1 MPARLARAACGHA
14 GAMAEPDAPTGPQP
28 LAAALA
34 HYVEDGRV
42 PGLVAVVAGADREDV
57 AVLGNQTLDGPPMA
71 RRSLFR
77 IASISKPIM
86 AAATLALAERGLFD
100 LDEPVARLL
109 PELAE
114 PRVLRASDGPVDDT
128 VPAVRPITVRH
139 LLTFTAGL
147 GFPSDFSVPYV
158 ALLTERLQE
167 GPPDPQGRPD
177 PDTWMQRVATMPLLH
192 QPGEGWAYNTGSD
205 LLGVLAARAAGRPLA
220 EVLADTVFEPLG
232 MVDTGFWVPAA
243 ERGRLTS
250 LYRRAGGAGGLE
262 LVDGP
267 DGAWS
272 SPPAFPSGAGGLV
285 STVDDWL
292 AFGRM
297 LLARGA
303 GPGGRRI
310 LSEASVTAMTKDAL
324 SPSQREAGGM
334 FLDGQSWGFGGG
346 VDIAPGERWR
356 EQGRYGWVGGTG
368 TTAHVASASGRVT
381 ILLTQ
386 VMMTGPSALPVMEA
400 FWDATAAAATS

>member
-1 MPARLARAACGHA
+1 MPARLARTACGHA
-14 GAMAEPDAPTGPQP
+14 GAMAEPDAPSGPQP
-28 LAAALA
+28 LADALRP
-34 HYVEDGRV
+34 HVESGRV
-42 PGLVAVVAGADREDV
+42 PGLVAVVAGADGEDV
-57 AVLGNQTLDGPPMA
+57 AVLGDQTLGGPPMT

-77 IASISKPIM
+77 IASITKPIV
-86 AAATLALAERGLFD
+86 AAAAMALVERGLFE
-100 LDEPVARLL
+100 LDEPVGRLL
-109 PELAE
+109 PELAA
-114 PRVLRASDGPVDDT
+114 PQVLRSPTGPVDDT

-147 GFPSDFSVPYV
+147 GFPPDFSLPFV

-177 PDTWMQRVATMPLLH
+177 PDTWMERVATMPLLH

-205 LLGVLAARAAGRPLA
+205 LLGVLLARAAGRPLPD
-220 EVLADTVFEPLG
+220 VLTETVFEPLG
-232 MVDTGFWVPAA
+232 MVDTGFWVPEG
-243 ERGRLTS
+243 ERSRLTS

-297 LLARGA
+297 LLNQGE
-303 GPGGRRI
+303 GPGGQRV
-310 LSEASVTAMTKDAL
+310 LSAASVTAMTTNALDDA
-324 SPSQREAGGM
+324 QREAGGL
-334 FLDGQSWGFGGG
+334 FLDGQGWGFGGG
-346 VDIAPGERWR
+346 VDIAPVERWQ
-356 EQGRYGWVGGTG
+356 EPGRYGWVGGTG
-368 TTAHVASASGRVT
+368 TTAYVAFASGRVT
-381 ILLTQ
+381 VLLTQ
-386 VMMTGPSALPVMEA
+386 VMMAGPTALPVMEA
-400 FWDATAAAATS
+400 FWEATAP

>member
-1 MPARLARAACGHA
+1 MSDDVSPHAVPTALARAL
-14 GAMAEPDAPTGPQP
+14 QP
-28 LAAALA
+28 
-34 HYVEDGRV
+34 HVDRGRV
-42 PGLVAVVAGADREDV
+42 PGLVAAVVTLGGSAGSDGGEEEV
-57 AVLGNQTLDGPPMA
+57 AVLGRQAVDGDAAPMT

-86 AAATLALAERGLFD
+86 AAATLALAEQGLFD

-109 PELAE
+109 PELAS
-114 PRVLRASDGPVDDT
+114 PRVLRAPDGPVDDT

-158 ALLTERLQE
+158 ALLIERLQE

-177 PDTWMQRVATMPLLH
+177 PDTWMEWVATMPLLH

-205 LLGVLAARAAGRPLA
+205 LLGVLAARAAGRPLP
-220 EVLADTVFEPLG
+220 EVLAHTVFEPLG

-243 ERGRLTS
+243 ERHRLTS

-285 STVDDWL
+285 STLDDWL

-297 LLARGA
+297 VANRGEG
-303 GPGGRRI
+303 GPDGRRV
-310 LSEASVTAMTKDAL
+310 LSAASVEALTTNAL
-324 SPSQREAGGM
+324 SPELREASGL
-334 FLDGQSWGFGGG
+334 FLDGQGWGFGGS
-346 VDIAPGERWR
+346 VDIEPVERWQ
-356 EQGRYGWVGGTG
+356 EPGRYGWVGGTG
-368 TTAHVASASGRVT
+368 TAAHVSVASGRVT
-381 ILLTQ
+381 VLLTQ
-386 VMMTGPSALPVMEA
+386 VMMQDPAALPVMRA
-400 FWDATAAAATS
+400 FWDAAAG